1 MWRHMRAVARPG
13 CHARRECAWL
23 SWISPERRTARKGR
37 LPVFDYSGATMSK
50 RSAMLVNVLFRLAYG
65 IGALLFPAKMATVRL
80 APDVEAQSEA
90 RLFVR
95 GFGAHNVAVAL
106 LGLAGLHWRALQKP
120 AAFAAVSIDLADMVS
135 VIVEARD
142 RGTMDRDLSGGL
154 VFSAAGVATAGI
166 AFLERE

>member
-1 MWRHMRAVARPG
+1 MWRHARAVARPWVSCETRMRLAELDLPG
-13 CHARRECAWL
+13 TPDSRYRPPAR
-23 SWISPERRTARKGR
+23 
-37 LPVFDYSGATMSK
+37 FDYSGAAMSK
-50 RSAMLVNVLFRLAYG
+50 RSTMLVNVLFRLAYG
-65 IGALLFPAKMATVRL
+65 IGALLFPAKMAIARL
-80 APDVEAQSEA
+80 APDAEAQSEA

-95 GFGAHNVAVAL
+95 GFAAHQVAVAL

-135 VIVEARD
+135 AVVEARD